1 MLRREVRLRK
11 EFLLKKEQELQS
23 IQTISKKRLL
33 HEAIEEDREIP
44 TELRNEARSLKHEID
59 LEVKDLNDTPT
70 IDDEYAN
77 IGLREPKVCVS
88 TSRDPSSR

>member
-11 EFLLKKEQELQS
+11 EFLLKKERELQS
-23 IQTISKKRLL
+23 SQTISKKRLL
-33 HEAIEEDREIP
+33 QEAIESDKEIP
-44 TELRNEARSLKHEID
+44 TELRNEARELKHEID
-59 LEVKDLNDTPT
+59 LDVNDINETPS

-77 IGLREPKVCVS
+77 IGQREPKVCVS